1 MFTEK
6 QQPPTMNSQQEQ
18 QIEKLKELGSQIR
31 QVREEKSVSID
42 EIATKTRIQAR
53 LLVAIEQGNLDSL
66 PEPVYIKGL
75 IKQFAE
81 TLGLNGAEYARAF
94 PTGSQTYTL
103 KPSWREVPSIQFGQL
118 RPLHLYVFYF
128 LLVVASVSGIS
139 FLVTQ
144 RTSDSEEGNVEQQV
158 VQEAEPTEPQLATTN
173 SPNEETQSSAQS
185 PESPV
190 AVDISIKA
198 RSWVR
203 VMGDGEQLYEGFLSA
218 GENRSWTAEE
228 KITIRTGNAGG
239 VMVEYN
245 EESPVALGKSGEVTE
260 VTYSP

>member
-1 MFTEK
+1 
-6 QQPPTMNSQQEQ
+6 MNSQQEQ

-31 QVREEKSVSID
+31 QVREEKSVTID
-42 EIATKTRIQAR
+42 EVATKTRIQAR
-53 LLVAIEQGNLDSL
+53 LLVAIEEGNLDSL

-103 KPSWREVPSIQFGQL
+103 KPSWRQVSSVQFGQL

-128 LLVVASVSGIS
+128 LLVIASVSGIS

-144 RTSDSEEGNVEQQV
+144 RASDSEQGNVEEQV
-158 VQEAEPTEPQLATTN
+158 VQEAEANETQLATTDP
-173 SPNEETQSSAQS
+173 PNEETQESSQS

-190 AVDISIKA
+190 TVNISLEA
-198 RSWVR
+198 DSWLR
-203 VMGDGEQLYEGFLSA
+203 VTGDGEQLYEGQLSA
-218 GENRSWTAEE
+218 GESRNWTAEE
-228 KITIRTGNAGG
+228 EITIRTGNAGG
-239 VMVEYN
+239 VIVEYN
-245 EESPVALGKSGEVTE
+245 EESPVALGEAGEVTE
-260 VTYSP
+260 VTYSPSN